1 MSAQQIEYNTLPKA
15 CIKIDEYL
23 SNFGFKF
30 LDIYSYDLQEKVDFR
45 YLSYIVTLQDILER
59 DSYCSEITEIIN
71 RIL

>member
-30 LDIYSYDLQEKVDFR
+30 LDIYS
-45 YLSYIVTLQDILER
+45 
-59 DSYCSEITEIIN
+59 
-71 RIL
+71 